1 MSAIALRTRKFCMT
15 RALSAEADERFDEA
29 AAYYRIIDFLDKEIE
44 EAAEKQFTRP
54 IGTGLS
60 VMPPDP
66 DKAGYPW

>member
-1 MSAIALRTRKFCMT
+1 MSVIALRARKHAMNL
-15 RALSAEADERFDEA
+15 ALSAESDERFDEA
-29 AAYYRIIDFLDKEIE
+29 AAYYRIVDFLDKEIE